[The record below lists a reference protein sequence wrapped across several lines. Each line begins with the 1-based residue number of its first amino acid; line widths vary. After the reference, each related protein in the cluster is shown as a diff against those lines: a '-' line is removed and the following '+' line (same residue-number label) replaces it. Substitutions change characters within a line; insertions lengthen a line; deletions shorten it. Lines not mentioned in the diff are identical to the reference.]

1 MIPQP
6 KILTRIDVPAGGW
19 LFRIKASV
27 AAPFDTTINATIAA
41 GSYYLAW
48 DTTADDLLYEIQAKM
63 QTAITAAGITGYV
76 YAWIDASHKVHLGFV
91 GSGFQGATKRQ
102 VRLDWPAS
110 AVDLAKALGFD
121 HTAVDDL
128 TAADNPT
135 TTADYHHA
143 YGWYADED
151 GILKGA
157 PPEDWNEASVVSSMS
172 QAGLQK
178 GALMGERFFSS
189 LELYGMARAK
199 TWSGGKGYGEAPTHP
214 YARNEGLECWWR
226 AARAGQPFRVYH
238 DGQIVTSAA
247 KAADYGTTMTTASS
261 TGFTMGLRSW
271 QTEPQRWA
279 GRILSKA
286 VYGPSNLNAPCRWRV
301 TSNTA
306 TAIVVNAH
314 PSAIGL
320 NFNTSAWTLLDQ
332 PFQTYQIE
340 LEKMREFKPEEIPAI
355 DEYMITIP
363 LTRYVAP

>member
-27 AAPFDTTINATIAA
+27 AAPFDTTINATVAA
-41 GSYYLAW
+41 GSYYMAW
-48 DTTADDLLYEIQAKM
+48 DTTADDLLYEIQSKM
-63 QTAITAAGITGYV
+63 QTAITAAGIVGKIF
-76 YAWIDASHKVHLGFV
+76 AWIDSSHKIRLSFEGT
-91 GSGFQGATKRQ
+91 GFQGATKRQ

-110 AVDLAKALGFD
+110 AADLAKALGFD
-121 HTAVDDL
+121 SSAVDDL
-128 TAADNPT
+128 TASDNPQ

-143 YGWYADED
+143 HGWYADED
-151 GILKGA
+151 GVLKGA
-157 PPEDWNEASVVSSMS
+157 PPEDWNEVNVVSAMS
-172 QAGLQK
+172 HAGLQK

-199 TWSGGKGYGEAPTHP
+199 TWSGGKGYGETPTHP

-238 DGQIVTSAA
+238 DGQIVSTAA
-247 KAADYGTTMTTASS
+247 KAADYGTTMTTNST
-261 TGFTMGLRSW
+261 TGFTRADRAWSI
-271 QTEPQRWA
+271 EPQRWA
-279 GRILSKA
+279 SRIL
-286 VYGPSNLNAPCRWRV
+286 YMPSYSATNAAPCRWRV

-306 TAIVVNAH
+306 TGITVTAH
-314 PSAIGL
+314 PSALALG
-320 NFNTSAWTLLDQ
+320 SAWTTWALLDQ
-332 PFQTYQIE
+332 PFQTYQVE

-355 DEYMITIP
+355 DEYMLTIP